1 MQYYFHYA
9 AAALNK
15 NEQMRL
21 FKDTPI
27 RYGKIARECTF
38 PSAISVYQNNDII
51 IHSNKKFRSFFII
64 GGQYLQSE
72 N

>member
-15 NEQMRL
+15 NEQMRI

-27 RYGKIARECTF
+27 RYGEIACEYIF

-51 IHSNKKFRSFFII
+51 LHSNKKFRSFFIF
-64 GGQYLQSE
+64 GGGSPIF
-72 N
+72 